1 MVFSEI
7 KKPKIANG
15 IFQKKIQR
23 WRKKPRKNF
32 DFFHMDGPLVKLIVS
47 LNSLFPK
54 YSLLISGDATIK
66 DIPMKARITM
76 LTQWLKE
83 RLSKFKDF
91 LNLIK
96 TNAKI
101 YRTIF
106 EKNDNICPLRV
117 IVFFL

>member
-1 MVFSEI
+1 MF
-7 KKPKIANG
+7 
-15 IFQKKIQR
+15 FY
-23 WRKKPRKNF
+23 RKKSKDGEKNPRKNSVFLKF
-32 DFFHMDGPLVKLIVS
+32 DFIHMAGPLVKLIVS

-83 RLSKFKDF
+83 RLSKLKEF

-96 TNAKI
+96 ANAKI

-106 EKNDNICPLRV
+106 EKNDNICPLSV